1 VEDRPV
7 DGHFAAIVTSTQEKS
22 MHLRR
27 PRHGTVAAY
36 LALFVALG
44 GTSFAASTALPSNSV
59 GTSQLKSSA
68 VTGAKVKNG
77 SLTSSDFKKGSLPA
91 GAKGATGATGPAGP
105 AGPTG
110 PAGAGEIAVAA
121 INQSG
126 AVDSVSSGSL
136 SGANII
142 HNVAGAYCITG
153 LPTTPKNI
161 IATPYSGF
169 NGPIDVSAL
178 IGVYGQCPL
187 GTQASVTVISQT
199 TGAAINNGFFL
210 QIS

>member
-1 VEDRPV
+1 VADHR
-7 DGHFAAIVTSTQEKS
+7 HFHQEEH
-22 MHLRR
+22 MQLRR

-44 GTSFAASTALPSNSV
+44 GTSFAASSALPKNSV

-77 SLTSSDFKKGSLPA
+77 SLTASDFRSGSLPA
-91 GAKGATGATGPAGP
+91 GKTGATGPAGP
-105 AGPTG
+105 AGPAGPTG
-110 PAGAGEIAVAA
+110 PAGPSGAGEIAVAA

-126 AVDSVSSGSL
+126 AIDSLSSGTLTS
-136 SGANII
+136 ANIV

-153 LPTTPKNI
+153 LPITPKNI
-161 IATPYSGF
+161 IATPYGGF
-169 NGPIDVSAL
+169 NGPINVSAA
-178 IGVYGQCPL
+178 IGVFGSCPL
-187 GTQASVTVISQT
+187 GTQATIAVVSET
-199 TGAAINNGFFL
+199 TGAGINNGFFL